1 MVIGWRKL
9 PQCHTGAHLRVSA
22 IPRGSHWGRCFGG
35 FWSLPVQRI
44 EKIENVLAFTFLSTL
59 YLATRI
65 MLRFVG
71 FIVHVFAD
79 KREVWGFFFLSRSK
93 ELLLHV
99 ARSWRHVL
107 WLLSTVKSYLWAS
120 LKGLWSLAS
129 HLKVPWRDLNRSWGW
144 GLLYLPVFL

>member
-1 MVIGWRKL
+1 
-9 PQCHTGAHLRVSA
+9 
-22 IPRGSHWGRCFGG
+22 
-35 FWSLPVQRI
+35 
-44 EKIENVLAFTFLSTL
+44 
-59 YLATRI
+59 

-107 WLLSTVKSYLWAS
+107 
-120 LKGLWSLAS
+120 
-129 HLKVPWRDLNRSWGW
+129 
-144 GLLYLPVFL
+144 